1 MHCASDLTGGP
12 EPMSNIKQ
20 SLRIL
25 MVDDHPIVR
34 FGIRQMINT
43 QTDLEICAEA
53 DSAES
58 ALELARMWTPD
69 VALVDLSL
77 AQGSSLGLIREL
89 REAVAG
95 MEILVLSMHDEALY
109 AERALRAGAR
119 GYIMKQAAIEGLID
133 AIRQVGNGRI
143 YLSESLTQ
151 RALER
156 LRNPEAGYP
165 DLLGTLTDRE
175 LQVLDLIGYGKT
187 TSDIAEQLE
196 VSIKTIETY
205 RSNIKTKLNLKDAN
219 DLVRFAA
226 SRTEGL

>member
-1 MHCASDLTGGP
+1 MCVRCV
-12 EPMSNIKQ
+12 MSNAKHP
-20 SLRIL
+20 LRIL

-34 FGIRQMINT
+34 FGIRHMIGT

-58 ALELARMWTPD
+58 ALELARKWKPD

-77 AQGSSLGLIREL
+77 AQSSSLGLIREL
-89 REAVAG
+89 CETVAG
-95 MEILVLSMHDEALY
+95 LEVLVLSMHDEALY

-133 AIRQVGNGRI
+133 AIRQVGRGRI

-156 LRNPEAGYP
+156 LRKPDGSHP

-175 LQVLDLIGYGKT
+175 LEVLDLIGHGKST
-187 TSDIAEQLE
+187 ADIAEQLAI
-196 VSIKTIETY
+196 SIKTIETY
-205 RSNIKTKLNLKDAN
+205 RSNIKAKLNLKDAN
-219 DLVRFAA
+219 DLIRFAA

>member
-1 MHCASDLTGGP
+1 MLNPKH
-12 EPMSNIKQ
+12 

-34 FGIRQMINT
+34 FGIRQMIGT
-43 QTDLEICAEA
+43 QPDLEICAEA

-58 ALELARMWTPD
+58 ALELARKWSPD

-133 AIRQVGNGRI
+133 AIRQVGSGRI

-156 LRNPEAGYP
+156 LRNPDAGQP

-187 TSDIAEQLE
+187 TSDIAGQLE